1 MKRILD
7 LFLLLVFALPALTAC
22 DNSEDTDAQWTGWKE
37 RNEAYF
43 DEKMRTAR
51 AAIADARAAY
61 GDDWET
67 HCAWRVYKDYSLA
80 ADQPG
85 TATDSVCVEIVR
97 NGTGS
102 GCPIF
107 TDSVRVNYRGML
119 IPNELAE
126 TQVYRDGYV
135 FSYTG
140 ISKDFDDVFNPETAM
155 PAMMYVGSLTTGLC
169 TAVQYMHIGD
179 LWRVY
184 APASLGYGSTEHNV
198 IPAWSTLVFEIE
210 LKAYYHAG
218 VVPPVW
224 RMGMMQE

>member
-51 AAIADARAAY
+51 AAIADAQALY

-140 ISKDFDDVFNPETAM
+140 I
-155 PAMMYVGSLTTGLC
+155 
-169 TAVQYMHIGD
+169 
-179 LWRVY
+179 
-184 APASLGYGSTEHNV
+184 
-198 IPAWSTLVFEIE
+198 
-210 LKAYYHAG
+210 
-218 VVPPVW
+218 
-224 RMGMMQE
+224 